1 MKVNSKHSKCVY
13 TCEKTS
19 IERKSQIL
27 IRAQFYIVRA
37 SPKTHIVKKKKEDEI
52 LANRTRKRRISIN
65 LNDDEKALFESEKE
79 KSGAK
84 SMAHFIRKTVLEKE
98 IYEVD
103 LSYLYEI
110 QEYLKGMTD
119 YYNQVAKQINQTG
132 IFYKKDIDQM
142 KAMMDELKKKVS
154 DVHDILRK

>member
-1 MKVNSKHSKCVY
+1 M
-13 TCEKTS
+13 
-19 IERKSQIL
+19 
-27 IRAQFYIVRA
+27 
-37 SPKTHIVKKKKEDEI
+37 
-52 LANRTRKRRISIN
+52 ANRTRKRRISIN
-65 LNDDEKALFESEKE
+65 LDDEEKALFESKKE
-79 KSGAK
+79 KSGSK

>member
-1 MKVNSKHSKCVY
+1 M
-13 TCEKTS
+13 
-19 IERKSQIL
+19 
-27 IRAQFYIVRA
+27 
-37 SPKTHIVKKKKEDEI
+37 
-52 LANRTRKRRISIN
+52 ANRKRKRRIAIN
-65 LNDDEKALFESEKE
+65 LNEDEKALFESRKE

-103 LSYLYEI
+103 LSYLFEI

-132 IFYKKDIDQM
+132 IFYKKDIVQM
-142 KAMMDELKKKVS
+142 RAMMDELKKKVG